1 MNYSEFRDLRRKR
14 LDAFPMGWAFSGEQ
28 FEQMKVKLGVSEN
41 SELLSIGA
49 GGYVRK
55 VDKQAFLDMN
65 KKLDDEEK
73 EYMADHEQFRQA
85 VRSELANH
93 EWQIA
98 GDDETVLEALGFT
111 YETMTSEQTIIFEQT
126 KTSFYNECID
136 NDWF

>member
-1 MNYSEFRDLRRKR
+1 MNYSEFREERRTR
-14 LDAFPMGWAFSGEQ
+14 LDAFPMGWAFSNEQ
-28 FEQMKVKLGVSEN
+28 FEQMIEKLGTTD
-41 SELLSIGA
+41 LLRIGA
-49 GGYVRK
+49 GGFIRK
-55 VDKQAFLDMN
+55 SDRQAFLDMN

-73 EYMADHEQFRQA
+73 EYMADPEQFRQA

-98 GDDETVLEALGFT
+98 GDDETVLEALGLT